1 MVDGVKTFREVLAGL
16 TETTHLGIRNGRA
29 GGSLESRRR

>member
-16 TETTHLGIRNGRA
+16 TETTQPGIRNGRA
-29 GGSLESRRR
+29 AESLESRCR